1 VDVELSVEESGAL
14 RKAMQSYLSDLRMEI
29 SDTDNPA
36 YRRDLRDER
45 ATLEG
50 ILTKLDDAAT
60 TSTERDPAGRAMI
73 RIVGVW
79 VE

>member
-1 VDVELSVEESGAL
+1 VDVELTVEESGAL

-45 ATLEG
+45 AALEA
-50 ILTKLDDAAT
+50 ILAKLDDAAT
-60 TSTERDPAGRAMI
+60 TSTERDAAGRSII